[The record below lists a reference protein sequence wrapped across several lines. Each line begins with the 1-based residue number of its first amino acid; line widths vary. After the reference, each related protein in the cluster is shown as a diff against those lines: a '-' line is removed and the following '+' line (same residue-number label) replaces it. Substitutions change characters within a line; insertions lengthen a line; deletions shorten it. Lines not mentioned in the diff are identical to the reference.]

1 MGFLKLK
8 PEILIEFE
16 SPIRVL
22 HYNKL
27 IKQYEDLMHS
37 KLPNEIINLLQNKIK
52 EAESKPRFKFLSKW
66 EDEVTFYEELA
77 YGINSEEYF
86 KKLHPY
92 GITAKD
98 WEKLRI
104 KITPDDYFVQD
115 YKIELGLAPKER
127 INYDELLE
135 LPLYCI
141 SYLLNYFKYPIPPS
155 SIHSQTLLKSYLK

>member
-1 MGFLKLK
+1 
-8 PEILIEFE
+8 
-16 SPIRVL
+16 
-22 HYNKL
+22 
-27 IKQYEDLMHS
+27 MHS

-52 EAESKPRFKFLSKW
+52 EAELKEVPLFKMTSKAG
-66 EDEVTFYEELA
+66 DVVTFYEQLA

-86 KKLHPY
+86 EKLHPY

-135 LPLYCI
+135 LPLYRI

-155 SIHSQTLLKSYLK
+155 SIHFQTLLKSYLK